1 MLSNWQNNF
10 TFMIFRWPIDT
21 RLDKIRIKR
30 PQVVRTPLVIVIIVT
45 IMTAAKGPPLQQRAT
60 MKITAPRLSVGRL
73 IRTAWSWTI
82 IRAFSPT
89 NITKVSLM
97 NRLCHG
103 FNLSHIHS
111 ILPLDVIHLYHRVL
125 IYHFRQLLLFRNN
138 NNVGNIGGDYIN
150 SASAIATTI

>member
-10 TFMIFRWPIDT
+10 IYMIFRWPIDT
-21 RLDKIRIKR
+21 RPDKILRKR

-82 IRAFSPT
+82 IQVYSRN

-103 FNLSHIHS
+103 FRLSYVHS
-111 ILPLDVIHLYHRVL
+111 FLPLDVIHIYPRVL
-125 IYHFRQLLLFRNN
+125 ICHFRQLLLFRNN

>member
-1 MLSNWQNNF
+1 
-10 TFMIFRWPIDT
+10 
-21 RLDKIRIKR
+21 
-30 PQVVRTPLVIVIIVT
+30 
-45 IMTAAKGPPLQQRAT
+45 
-60 MKITAPRLSVGRL
+60 
-73 IRTAWSWTI
+73 
-82 IRAFSPT
+82 
-89 NITKVSLM
+89 LM